1 MNPLKKI
8 LVLGGTGFTGRQ
20 VLKQLEI
27 QDAIEVTC
35 LVRSSSNA
43 IEWSGKLPLKIVV
56 GDLGDTVSLN
66 AAFKNQDM
74 LIFVASMGFG
84 HMQNVV
90 NSCLE
95 NNVKRAVFT
104 SSTAIFTRLPAQSKD
119 GRQAGEKQI
128 MESSFDW
135 TILRPTMIFGRKG
148 DRNLERLVKNL
159 KKFPLF
165 FVPGPGQALQQ
176 PIFVDDVAKAV
187 IQALATDKSVRKA
200 YNISGEVPLTFNQLV
215 ISTASALGLK
225 RAIVNL
231 PLWPV
236 QQAVKLYSIFAGSPK
251 ISEEQ
256 ILRLNENKAFDHKDA
271 QTDFGFTPISF
282 NEGIKFLVKE
292 LS

>member
-165 FVPGPGQALQQ
+165 FVPGAGQALQQ

-236 QQAVKLYSIFAGSPK
+236 Q
-251 ISEEQ
+251 
-256 ILRLNENKAFDHKDA
+256 
-271 QTDFGFTPISF
+271 
-282 NEGIKFLVKE
+282 
-292 LS
+292 

>member
-1 MNPLKKI
+1 MSPLKKI

-56 GDLGDTVSLN
+56 GDLGDTASLN
-66 AAFKNQDM
+66 AAFKNQDT

-84 HMQNVV
+84 HMKNVV

-128 MESSFDW
+128 MESSLDW

-165 FVPGPGQALQQ
+165 FVPGSGQALQQ
-176 PIFVDDVAKAV
+176 PIFIDDVAKAV

-200 YNISGEVPLTFNQLV
+200 YNISGKVPLTFNQLV
-215 ISTASALGLK
+215 TSTASALGLK

-256 ILRLNENKAFDHKDA
+256 ILRLNENKAFDHKEA
-271 QTDFGFTPISF
+271 QDDFGFTPIPFSD
-282 NEGIKFLVKE
+282 GINILVKE

>member
-1 MNPLKKI
+1 MSPLKKI

-56 GDLGDTVSLN
+56 GDLGDTASLN
-66 AAFKNQDM
+66 AAFKNQDT

-84 HMQNVV
+84 HMKNVV

-119 GRQAGEKQI
+119 GRQAGEKQV
-128 MESSFDW
+128 MESSLDW

-165 FVPGPGQALQQ
+165 FVPGSGQALQQ
-176 PIFVDDVAKAV
+176 PIFIDDVAKAV

-200 YNISGEVPLTFNQLV
+200 YNISGKVPLTFNQLV
-215 ISTASALGLK
+215 TSTASALGLK

-256 ILRLNENKAFDHKDA
+256 ILRLNENKAFDHKEA
-271 QTDFGFTPISF
+271 QDDFGFTPIPFSD
-282 NEGIKFLVKE
+282 GINILVKE